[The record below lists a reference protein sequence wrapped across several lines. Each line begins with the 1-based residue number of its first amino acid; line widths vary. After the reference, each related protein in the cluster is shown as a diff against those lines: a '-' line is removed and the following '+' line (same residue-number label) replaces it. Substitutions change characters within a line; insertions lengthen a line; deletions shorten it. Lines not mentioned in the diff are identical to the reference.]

1 MQQKI
6 LKNIIT
12 LLIFFL
18 LVLFDQWTKHL
29 AIAGLMGQEDIIL
42 IPNVLQLHYLEN
54 TGAAFSILEN
64 RMSLFYILTP
74 ILCLV
79 MLYVYFRLPNGKK
92 AHMLQFL
99 LLLILSGAVGNYIDR
114 VVHHYVVDFIYFS
127 LINFPV
133 FNVADIYVTCGVF
146 LLFLLVLFGISEEE
160 LKEFSEALTWRKK

>member
-1 MQQKI
+1 
-6 LKNIIT
+6 
-12 LLIFFL
+12 
-18 LVLFDQWTKHL
+18 
-29 AIAGLMGQEDIIL
+29 MGQEDIIL

-99 LLLILSGAVGNYIDR
+99 LILILSGAVGNYIDR

-146 LLFLLVLFGISEEE
+146 LLFLLVLFGISEDE